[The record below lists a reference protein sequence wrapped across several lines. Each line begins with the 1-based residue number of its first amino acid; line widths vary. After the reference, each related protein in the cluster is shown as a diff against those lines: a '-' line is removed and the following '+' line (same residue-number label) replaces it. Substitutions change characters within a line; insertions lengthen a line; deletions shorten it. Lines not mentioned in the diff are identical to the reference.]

1 MAFNKG
7 DTATAA
13 QSVEIK
19 LDILKDGNMEAV
31 CVNSLSEA
39 LNYNTETWTDFC
51 SKGFSSTA
59 TTGIDLEW
67 SAEMTLRY
75 AETSVELA
83 KLRHQINSLNNIPM
97 ELTNTLLNEKLT
109 INVSLTSFDLDLVSD
124 ELQKASFNIKPFQGA
139 PLVEPITPE
148 LGE

>member
-13 QSVEIK
+13 QTVTFS
-19 LDILKDGNMEAV
+19 LDLLKDGNMEVV

-51 SKGFSSTA
+51 SNGFSSTA

-67 SAEMTLRY
+67 SAEMILRY
-75 AETSVELA
+75 GESSAELT
-83 KLRHQINSLNNIPM
+83 KLRYNIQDMNNIPM
-97 ELTNTLLNEKLT
+97 EVQNTLLNEKVKV
-109 INVSLTSFDLDLVSD
+109 NVSITSFDLDLVSD
-124 ELQKASFNIKPFQGA
+124 ELQKASFNVKPFQGA
-139 PLVEPITPE
+139 PTVEPITPE
-148 LGE
+148 IEG